1 MPELIQGTHDP
12 RFAGVHAAFLEN
24 FTGGMEVGAAVS
36 VVLNGRTV
44 VDLWGG
50 HKDAGKRTP
59 WAGDT
64 LVNVWSVTK
73 GIVALAVAQAV
84 QAGRLDY
91 TRPVADYWPE
101 FGANGKAGITLNQLL
116 SHQAGLD
123 GLDVPMD
130 MAGLIAWDPY
140 VSAFA
145 RMAPLWEPGSRFLY
159 HFTSFGHLAAEV
171 LRRVDGRRI
180 GDIVAQDIAAVLGA
194 EFYIGLPAVHDLRA
208 ADLITTPDIDKGVNL
223 WRAGPYPQSVTNPH
237 MYAGLA
243 NDRGWRAA
251 ELPGL
256 NGQSHAR
263 ALAAIYGD
271 LVCDA
276 PRLMTNDTLNNA
288 ITPRFTGVD
297 AREGNPVN
305 IGAGLSIHGQEYSP
319 QASPRSFGHGG
330 WGGGMDFGDP
340 DHKIGFGYV
349 TNYMLAF
356 DDGIDP
362 RRTRLIRAVYDAMA
376 G

>member
-1 MPELIQGTHDP
+1 MTDLIQGTHAP
-12 RFAGVHAAFLEN
+12 RFAGVHAAFVEN
-24 FTGGMEVGAAVS
+24 FTGGTEVGAAVS
-36 VVLNGRTV
+36 VVLNGQTV

-50 HKDAGKRTP
+50 HRDANRQTP
-59 WAGDT
+59 WAKDT

-84 QAGRLDY
+84 QAGKLDY

-101 FGANGKAGITLNQLL
+101 FAANGKAAITLNQIL
-116 SHQAGLD
+116 SHQSGLD

-130 MAGLIAWDPY
+130 MAGLMAWDPY
-140 VSAFA
+140 VAAFA
-145 RMAPLWEPGSRFLY
+145 RMAPLWQPGSRFLY
-159 HFTSFGHLAAEV
+159 HFASFGHLAGEV
-171 LRRVDGRRI
+171 LRRVDGRRVAEI
-180 GDIVAQDIAAVLGA
+180 AAQDIAARLGT
-194 EFYIGLPAVHDLRA
+194 EFYIGLPATHDHRV

-223 WRAGPYPQSVTNPH
+223 WRAGPYPHSVTNPH

-256 NGQSHAR
+256 NGQSNAR

-276 PRLMTNDTLNNA
+276 PRILSKATLNDA

-297 AREGNPVN
+297 AREGNPVT
-305 IGAGLSIHGQEYSP
+305 IGAGLFIHGQDYSP
-319 QASPRSFGHGG
+319 HASLRSFGHGG
-330 WGGGMDFGDP
+330 WGGGMAFGDP

-349 TNYMLAF
+349 TNHMLAF

-362 RRTRLIRAVYDAMA
+362 RRTRLIGAVYDALA